1 MNYFKKTV
9 CYELFQKTMCY
20 ELFQKTVCYELFQK
34 NECIMNCYLKIMY
47 LQIGLPM
54 EENFSS
60 YSVMTL
66 PSISAGS
73 LCRS

>member
-1 MNYFKKTV
+1 MNYFKKPM
-9 CYELFQKTMCY
+9 CYELFQKQCVMKY
-20 ELFQKTVCYELFQK
+20 LKKTVCYELFQK
-34 NECIMNCYLKIMY
+34 NECIMNCYLKIIY

-66 PSISAGS
+66 PSIRAAS

>member
-1 MNYFKKTV
+1 M
-9 CYELFQKTMCY
+9 
-20 ELFQKTVCYELFQK
+20 CYELFQK

-66 PSISAGS
+66 PSISAGITVQIVGDH
-73 LCRS
+73 LRLPAGGFQFLDCKIE

>member
-1 MNYFKKTV
+1 MIY
-9 CYELFQKTMCY
+9 LFQKNQCVMIIS
-20 ELFQKTVCYELFQK
+20 K
-34 NECIMNCYLKIMY
+34 NECIMNCYLKIIY

-66 PSISAGS
+66 PSISEAS

>member
-1 MNYFKKTV
+1 M
-9 CYELFQKTMCY
+9 
-20 ELFQKTVCYELFQK
+20 CYELFQK

-66 PSISAGS
+66 PSIS
-73 LCRS
+73 

>member
-9 CYELFQKTMCY
+9 CYELFQKKSY
-20 ELFQKTVCYELFQK
+20 ELFQKTMCYELFQK
-34 NECIMNCYLKIMY
+34 NECIMNCYLKIIY

-66 PSISAGS
+66 PSIRAAS

>member
-1 MNYFKKTV
+1 MNYFKKQCVMNYFKKTV
-9 CYELFQKTMCY
+9 CYEVFQKTM
-20 ELFQKTVCYELFQK
+20 CYELFQK
-34 NECIMNCYLKIMY
+34 NECIMNCYLKIIY

-66 PSISAGS
+66 PSIRAAS

>member
-1 MNYFKKTV
+1 M
-9 CYELFQKTMCY
+9 
-20 ELFQKTVCYELFQK
+20 CYELFQK

>member
-1 MNYFKKTV
+1 MFYYFFKKNL
-9 CYELFQKTMCY
+9 CYYLFK
-20 ELFQKTVCYELFQK
+20 KTVCYELFQK
-34 NECIMNCYLKIMY
+34 NECIMNCYLKIIY

-66 PSISAGS
+66 PSIRAAS
-73 LCRS
+73 L